1 MDGKNYYDCISDSVY
16 SGLFMVAK
24 DNIHRDIGGTGL
36 IIYLIILIL
45 YSGWFLLTVT
55 YKKSLRKTLQKKEH
69 PLFFMYGFAMFLID
83 RIPAKKISKNQKI
96 DRQLKEL
103 TAKENI
109 QRERYL
115 YIAEKLSLSLLVL
128 GISLIIGLTL
138 SITEKK
144 TEEEQMNTLRRG
156 QSNTN
161 SYNIIAK
168 KENGEEETISIDVK
182 KRKMTKEQIYEA
194 LEKSFSEI
202 EKEVLG
208 ANTAEHVDSPLNF
221 ISKYG
226 KNNISV
232 AWQISDSNVI
242 DYDGKIADNIEKEGT
257 LVYITAILQL
267 EGEALEHQFSVMVFP
282 SANKEN
288 LQEQLQ
294 NYVDSNN
301 VYDNQVN
308 LPEEI
313 NGDKIVYRKEVPKD
327 SIGLGLMGVMAAI
340 AIFFLKDKELKKK
353 VNKRNRQLM
362 KDYPEI
368 VSKILLYYGAGLSL
382 KSTLEKITN
391 QYKGK
396 KIKNKNLFR
405 YAYEELKI
413 ALIKMNSG
421 ISEIRAINEY
431 GTRCGLHSYMKLA
444 GIIEQNL
451 KRGSIELTYALK
463 AEVENAI
470 SERRGAALKAGGEI
484 STKLLGPMIVMLIIS
499 MAIIMI
505 PAFMSIEI

>member
-1 MDGKNYYDCISDSVY
+1 M
-16 SGLFMVAK
+16 
-24 DNIHRDIGGTGL
+24 
-36 IIYLIILIL
+36 IIYLIILML

-55 YKKSLRKTLQKKEH
+55 YKKNLRRTLQKKEH

-83 RIPAKKISKNQKI
+83 RIPAKKLLNSSKI

-103 TAKENI
+103 TAKENVK
-109 QRERYL
+109 RERYL
-115 YIAEKLSLSLLVL
+115 YITEKLSLSLMVL
-128 GISLIIGLTL
+128 GISLIIGLGL
-138 SITEKK
+138 SIMEKK
-144 TEEEQMNTLRRG
+144 TEKEQMNTLIRD

-168 KENGEEETISIDVK
+168 KANGEEETISIDVK
-182 KRKMTKEQIYEA
+182 KRKMTKEQIYKE
-194 LEKSFSEI
+194 LEKSFRGI
-202 EKEVLG
+202 EQEVLG
-208 ANTAEHVDSPLNF
+208 ANTAEHVNSPLNF

-226 KNNISV
+226 KNNINV

-242 DYDGKIADNIEKEGT
+242 DYNGKISDNVEKEGS
-257 LVYITAILQL
+257 LVYLTAILQL
-267 EGEALEHQFSVMVFP
+267 EGESLEHQFSVMVFP
-282 SANKEN
+282 PANKEN

-294 NYVDSNN
+294 DYVDSNN
-301 VYDNQVN
+301 VYDSQVN

-313 NGDKIVYRKEVPKD
+313 NGEKIAYRKEVPRD
-327 SIGLGLMGVMAAI
+327 SIRLGLMGMTAAI
-340 AIFFLKDKELKKK
+340 AIFFLKDNELKKK
-353 VNKRNRQLM
+353 VNKRNKQLM

-391 QYKGK
+391 QYKEK
-396 KIKNKNLFR
+396 KKKDKNLFR
-405 YAYEELKI
+405 HAYEELEI

-431 GTRCGLHSYMKLA
+431 GTRCGLHSYMKLS

-451 KRGSIELTYALK
+451 KRGSMELTYALK
-463 AEVENAI
+463 SEVENAI

>member
-1 MDGKNYYDCISDSVY
+1 M
-16 SGLFMVAK
+16 
-24 DNIHRDIGGTGL
+24 

-55 YKKSLRKTLQKKEH
+55 YKKSLRKTLSKKEH
-69 PLFFMYGFAMFLID
+69 PLFFMYGFAMFFID
-83 RIPAKKISKNQKI
+83 RVPVKKLANSSKL

-103 TAKENI
+103 TAKENVK
-109 QRERYL
+109 RERYL
-115 YIAEKLSLSLLVL
+115 YITEKLSLSLLVI
-128 GISLIIGLTL
+128 GISLIIGLAL
-138 SITEKK
+138 SIMEKK
-144 TEEEQMNTLRRG
+144 TEKEQINTLIRD

-182 KRKMTKEQIYEA
+182 KRKMTKEQIYEI
-194 LEKSFSEI
+194 LEKSLSGI

-208 ANTAEHVDSPLNF
+208 ANTVEHVDSPLNF
-221 ISKYG
+221 ISEYG
-226 KNNISV
+226 RNDISV

-242 DYDGKIADNIEKEGT
+242 DYDGKISDNAKEEGS
-257 LVYITAILQL
+257 LVHLTAILQL
-267 EGEALEHQFSVMVFP
+267 EGESLEHQFSVMVFP

-294 NYVDSNN
+294 DYVDSNN
-301 VYDNQVN
+301 AYDNQVN

-313 NGDKIVYRKEVPKD
+313 NGEQITYRKEVSKD
-327 SIGLGLMGVMAAI
+327 SIRLGLIGMAAAI
-340 AIFFLKDKELKKK
+340 AMFFLKDKELKEK
-353 VNKRNRQLM
+353 VNKRNKQLM

-382 KSTLEKITN
+382 KSTLERITN
-391 QYKGK
+391 QYKEK
-396 KIKNKNLFR
+396 KEKDKNLFR
-405 YAYEELKI
+405 HAYEELEI
-413 ALIKMNSG
+413 VLIKMNSG

-451 KRGSIELTYALK
+451 KRGSMELTYALK

-499 MAIIMI
+499 MAIIMV
-505 PAFMSIEI
+505 PAIMSIEI